1 MSARKDKT
9 VLLVLLRKLCCF
21 VTKRVLFVKESDY
34 SRQNQSFMFGNSAK
48 SISISI
54 DCARAKIC
62 MALQNA
68 QEGNSSLVSK
78 SPEGKGISKR
88 DFLTY
93 GKRRHV

>member
-54 DCARAKIC
+54 DCARVKIC
-62 MALQNA
+62 MALQKEKEFQFIA
-68 QEGNSSLVSK
+68 RVK
-78 SPEGKGISKR
+78 IMF
-88 DFLTY
+88 DFI
-93 GKRRHV
+93 KRRFLLEF